1 MPDYK
6 TMYTELFNSVTDAIE
21 LLQEAQK
28 KAEESYIES
37 SEEDEKNKI
46 KIFTPKEGKE

>member
-6 TMYTELFNSVTDAIE
+6 KMYQDLFNSVTDAIE

-28 KAEESYIES
+28 KAEEKYIES
-37 SEEDEKNKI
+37 SEERENNI
-46 KIFTPKEGKE
+46 KVFSPKEDKT